1 LATGGRGQKG
11 GLSAYAEQV
20 GKHLGNLTTYRNAA
34 EVAQTLLSLEGFLD
48 KAAHLAAIHKL
59 PRAAQSVSPQKFD
72 NTRSSM
78 ETHFYSFRALAQK
91 VNLPVSQ
98 IAATANLLGL
108 GKPAGPHG
116 NSPVTLSGEEANK
129 ILHHICKQMREQIED
144 AKSRIKR
151 ADLVRA
157 AAEKQANDYL
167 TAIRSTARL
176 ASFAR
181 AQGHPAAQELEHL
194 KDVIDAYD
202 RKAGI
207 PTTGKRTGA
216 QCRVDFDL
224 LGRFHHSIE
233 SAMKA
238 VSAKL

>member
-1 LATGGRGQKG
+1 MET
-11 GLSAYAEQV
+11 
-20 GKHLGNLTTYRNAA
+20 
-34 EVAQTLLSLEGFLD
+34 QTFYSCRS
-48 KAAHLAAIHKL
+48 LAA
-59 PRAAQSVSPQKFD
+59 
-72 NTRSSM
+72 
-78 ETHFYSFRALAQK
+78 K
-91 VNLPVSQ
+91 VNLPLSQ
-98 IAATANLLGL
+98 IASVANNLGL
-108 GKPAGPHG
+108 GRPGPHP
-116 NSPVTLSGEEANK
+116 NTPRTLTGEEANK
-129 ILHHICKQMREQIED
+129 ILQHICKQMREQIED
-144 AKSRIKR
+144 AKSRIKQ

-176 ASFAR
+176 AAFAR
-181 AQGHPAAQELEHL
+181 AQGHPAAQELAHL

-207 PTTGKRTGA
+207 PTTGKRTAGA

-233 SAMKA
+233 SAMQA